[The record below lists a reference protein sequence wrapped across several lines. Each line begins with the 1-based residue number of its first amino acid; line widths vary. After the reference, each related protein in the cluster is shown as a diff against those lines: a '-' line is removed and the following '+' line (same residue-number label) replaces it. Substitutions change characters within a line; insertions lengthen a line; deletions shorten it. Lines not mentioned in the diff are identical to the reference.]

1 MIERLRG
8 MISCEEALSHLWE
21 LIDGE
26 LAPGDEMAVRRHV
39 EVCSRCFPRYDFQR
53 AYLALLRRIRRG
65 EGPSPDL
72 RRRLARLIPGAP
84 SEEGHAP
91 GCGPDTSPEEEA

>member
-8 MISCEEALSHLWE
+8 MIPCEEALGRLWE

-26 LAPGDEMAVRRHV
+26 LVPEDEVAVRWHV
-39 EVCSRCFPRYDFQR
+39 ETCSRCYPQYDFQR
-53 AYLALLRRIRRG
+53 AYLELLRRVRRG
-65 EGPSPDL
+65 EAPASGL

-84 SEEGHAP
+84 REGHDP
-91 GCGPDTSPEEEA
+91 TE